1 MLTQNCRPPSYHKT
15 TFSQSKKFPS
25 TEEKESCVLYWVQK
39 DCILVEA
46 TALRTST
53 TWNKITKQRFNSVD
67 PSRST
72 QALGWAHLTC
82 GAKQER
88 EAGWPDDTAKPPDTC
103 LRIKP
108 RHRWSQKHDSAL
120 GGSIAEE
127 KPDNSMARRNSEN
140 KREQVK
146 SPPPLKNISAGFGR
160 ESLVSN
166 PHAACKHQI

>member
-1 MLTQNCRPPSYHKT
+1 M
-15 TFSQSKKFPS
+15 KKLIPKGQTKHYREPRWRAHDTGKCNNAERCHRRLGEPEDKLKS
-25 TEEKESCVLYWVQK
+25 PT
-39 DCILVEA
+39 INA
-46 TALRTST
+46 NRRLREPK
-53 TWNKITKQRFNSVD
+53 N
-67 PSRST
+67 RSIY
-72 QALGWAHLTC
+72 WAH
-82 GAKQER
+82 
-88 EAGWPDDTAKPPDTC
+88 EAHRGHHLQQCPVLDMITGKEIEQGETKASEDDTQSSK
-103 LRIKP
+103 
-108 RHRWSQKHDSAL
+108 KHDSAL